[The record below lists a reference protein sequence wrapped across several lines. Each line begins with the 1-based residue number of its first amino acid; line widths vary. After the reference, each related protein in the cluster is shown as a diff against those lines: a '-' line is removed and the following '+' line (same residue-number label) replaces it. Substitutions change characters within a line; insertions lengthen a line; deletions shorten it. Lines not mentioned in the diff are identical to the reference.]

1 MQRASRRFPIQYGN
15 TRERIGANPATPL
28 RTSRLKTSAK
38 LHRLAFAPFVLSA
51 ALVCC
56 SLAGFTFA
64 QTPSSKHSKSKKRV
78 DPPAAKAPVA
88 IPVPFKAGE
97 NLEYRVLFSKYA
109 VNAAKVETSVIE
121 ERDFF
126 GRRAWHFRAV
136 AHTMDTTRALFAIDD
151 QFDSYTA
158 AANLFSLQ
166 YEMYLHEQGKAQ
178 TNLFRMTSEG
188 DPAPSDATAVRV
200 APGTRDAISFL
211 YNLRATD
218 WQRVPELKAP
228 VFDGRRLYDAVAR
241 VDTPDGTVT
250 VPAGSFAAQRVAIK
264 LFDHGKELT
273 DTRLSL
279 WLAKDAGRTPVLV
292 EAEIPFGTARIE
304 LTHLP

>member
-1 MQRASRRFPIQYGN
+1 M
-15 TRERIGANPATPL
+15 
-28 RTSRLKTSAK
+28 RTSFVAPDRSPWISHLKTSLK
-38 LHRLAFAPFVLSA
+38 LHRLALALSILSA
-51 ALVCC
+51 ALVF
-56 SLAGFTFA
+56 SSFAWVTFA
-64 QTPSSKHSKSKKRV
+64 QTSSSKRSKKKKA
-78 DPPAAKAPVA
+78 DPPAAKALTA
-88 IPVPFKAGE
+88 IAVPFKAGE
-97 NLEYRVLFSKYA
+97 NLDYRVLFSKYS
-109 VNAAKVETSVIE
+109 VNAAKVETSVVE

-126 GRRAWHFRAV
+126 GRTAWHFRAV

-158 AANLFSLQ
+158 AASLFSLQ

-188 DPAPSDATAVRV
+188 DSAPSDATAVRV

-211 YNLRATD
+211 YNLRAAD
-218 WQRVPELKAP
+218 WQRAPELKAP
-228 VFDGRRLYDAVAR
+228 VFDGRRLYDAVAH
-241 VDTPDGTVT
+241 VDTPNGMVT
-250 VPAGSFAAQRVAIK
+250 VPAGNFSAQRVAIK

-273 DTRLSL
+273 DTRLWL